1 MKIIFLPSEYPTDDN
16 KLAGIFIKDQVNA
29 FKKNGFK
36 VSVFYNYFYSLRRIR
51 LITFFKFFFKNFSF
65 KNKGIK
71 HYYTFLYSTFF
82 DSIKLQI
89 DLYLTN
95 LKLKNYI
102 TENGKPDLLICHF
115 SFPVSNTAMILSK
128 KYNIPYI
135 VVEHSTGYFT
145 NIFSK
150 SKINIIKKSLNNAL
164 FVVAVRKFLKKKL
177 LNIGVKNKIQV
188 IGNIIDSKIF
198 KIKKEKKNNFLKL
211 LIICELVEKKRVIK
225 LLASLKELK
234 KEIEDF
240 QLTIVGDGPEKNK
253 LLSYVK
259 KNGLKKNIIFSGVLN
274 KYKIAKLM
282 NKSDYLL
289 SVSSVETF
297 GITIAEAISCGLP
310 CIIID
315 SGGPQDYINQEN
327 SYLVNNFSDIN
338 KILKK
343 NIKNPKKFN
352 KKKMHLYIK
361 KRFCPNMIVK
371 LYSKTFKK
379 YSL

>member
-164 FVVAVRKFLKKKL
+164 FVVAVSKFLKKKL

-198 KIKKEKKNNFLKL
+198 KIKKEKKK
-211 LIICELVEKKRVIK
+211 
-225 LLASLKELK
+225 
-234 KEIEDF
+234 
-240 QLTIVGDGPEKNK
+240 
-253 LLSYVK
+253 
-259 KNGLKKNIIFSGVLN
+259 
-274 KYKIAKLM
+274 
-282 NKSDYLL
+282 
-289 SVSSVETF
+289 
-297 GITIAEAISCGLP
+297 
-310 CIIID
+310 
-315 SGGPQDYINQEN
+315 
-327 SYLVNNFSDIN
+327 
-338 KILKK
+338 
-343 NIKNPKKFN
+343 
-352 KKKMHLYIK
+352 
-361 KRFCPNMIVK
+361 
-371 LYSKTFKK
+371 
-379 YSL
+379 

>member
-1 MKIIFLPSEYPTDDN
+1 
-16 KLAGIFIKDQVNA
+16 
-29 FKKNGFK
+29 
-36 VSVFYNYFYSLRRIR
+36 
-51 LITFFKFFFKNFSF
+51 
-65 KNKGIK
+65 
-71 HYYTFLYSTFF
+71 
-82 DSIKLQI
+82 
-89 DLYLTN
+89 
-95 LKLKNYI
+95 
-102 TENGKPDLLICHF
+102 
-115 SFPVSNTAMILSK
+115 
-128 KYNIPYI
+128 
-135 VVEHSTGYFT
+135 
-145 NIFSK
+145 
-150 SKINIIKKSLNNAL
+150 
-164 FVVAVRKFLKKKL
+164 
-177 LNIGVKNKIQV
+177 
-188 IGNIIDSKIF
+188 
-198 KIKKEKKNNFLKL
+198 
-211 LIICELVEKKRVIK
+211 

>member
-150 SKINIIKKSLNNAL
+150 SKIVHSRQWS
-164 FVVAVRKFLKKKL
+164 FKL
-177 LNIGVKNKIQV
+177 V
-188 IGNIIDSKIF
+188 F
-198 KIKKEKKNNFLKL
+198 
-211 LIICELVEKKRVIK
+211 R
-225 LLASLKELK
+225 
-234 KEIEDF
+234 
-240 QLTIVGDGPEKNK
+240 
-253 LLSYVK
+253 Y
-259 KNGLKKNIIFSGVLN
+259 
-274 KYKIAKLM
+274 
-282 NKSDYLL
+282 
-289 SVSSVETF
+289 
-297 GITIAEAISCGLP
+297 
-310 CIIID
+310 
-315 SGGPQDYINQEN
+315 
-327 SYLVNNFSDIN
+327 
-338 KILKK
+338 
-343 NIKNPKKFN
+343 
-352 KKKMHLYIK
+352 
-361 KRFCPNMIVK
+361 
-371 LYSKTFKK
+371 
-379 YSL
+379 